1 VAVGRDCKVG
11 RDDFSI
17 RVAVSKSGCGRGRV
31 GYQAESC
38 PIRKEGEKCCHLFA
52 GCACYDQEVAGIL
65 DDCLSVSAAVKLV
78 RWR

>member
-1 VAVGRDCKVG
+1 VAVGRDSEVG

-38 PIRKEGEKCCHLFA
+38 PIRKKGEKGGYLFA
-52 GCACYDQEVAGIL
+52 GCTGYDQEVVGGG
-65 DDCLSVSAAVKLV
+65 CWHS
-78 RWR
+78 